1 MVRSVAGFKEDPS
14 VFVVGASH
22 VNVTTPP
29 VTVSVAVLVIPPDVA
44 VIVVE
49 PAATDAAKPLD
60 PTALLIVA
68 IPAFDEL
75 HVTAAVRSCVELSEY
90 VPMAV
95 NCWVAPNAMLGP
107 VGVTV
112 RDTSVAAVTVSVV
125 DAEILPDVAVIV
137 VEPAATDVAR
147 PFEPTALL
155 MAATAPVDEL
165 QVTAAVRFCVVLS
178 E

>member
-1 MVRSVAGFKEDPS
+1 

-29 VTVSVAVLVIPPDVA
+29 PVTVSVAVPVTLPDVA

-68 IPAFDEL
+68 APAIDEL
-75 HVTAAVRSCVELSEY
+75 HVTAAVKSCVVLSEY

-95 NCWVAPNAMLGP
+95 NCWVVPNAMLGP

-112 RDTSVAAVTVSVV
+112 RDTSVAEVTVRVV
-125 DAEILPDVAVIV
+125 DPEILPDVAVIV
-137 VEPAATDVAR
+137 VEPAATEVAR

-155 MAATAPVDEL
+155 IAATPAVDEL
-165 QVTAAVRFCVVLS
+165 QVTAVVRFCVVLS